1 VSKPIAFPIHLA
13 PSPYQELIATLGLK
27 LPTAARSV
35 MNRTAAN
42 DSTIP
47 ESSRNNT
54 LTSLAGAMRRKGF
67 DQDAIEAALL
77 KHNAEHCTPPL
88 PDKEVATIAASVSR
102 YPPSGAVDLFSMTD
116 AGNAEAFANAIQDRA
131 RYVHSQ
137 GWYLWNG
144 LHWMHDESSQIMEI
158 AKGAVRGMPT
168 HPAFVQDEDAQR
180 KWQAH
185 VKASLQL
192 SRLKAMLELAQS
204 HPALSVSPATLD
216 SHPMLLGVTN
226 GVIEL
231 QTGRLRPARKEDLL
245 TTHSPVQFDPDTK
258 CPKFH
263 AFLSTIFG
271 GDKKLTAY
279 MQRVV
284 GYALSGK
291 TSEQVYFFLHGAG
304 ANGKSTLLNVIAE
317 LLGHGLVKTIQPE
330 SLMANRSS
338 TSNDLARLQGARV
351 VLSNETESGARLN
364 EALIK
369 QMTGG
374 ERITARFLYK
384 EHFEFVPQF
393 KLFVAGNHKPA
404 IVGRDNGIWRRVKT
418 IPFEVSIPPNQ
429 RNPKLGEELLAEL
442 PGILNWAL
450 KGYKDWAKNGLQE
463 PSVISQAI
471 ADYRNEMDIIAQWL
485 EDDCEK
491 DPAAAIKAR
500 PAYDRFKLWCEQNGY
515 SKPMTSANFYREFKA
530 MFMCVKRNDGN
541 YYLGV
546 KSRYP

>member
-1 VSKPIAFPIHLA
+1 MRKPTVASIHLT
-13 PSPYQELIATLGLK
+13 PMPYQELIAALGLK
-27 LPTAARSV
+27 LPTTTRSAT
-35 MNRTAAN
+35 NHAAAN

-54 LTSLAGAMRRKGF
+54 LTSLAGVMRRKGF
-67 DQDAIEAALL
+67 DQAAIEAALL
-77 KHNAEHCTPPL
+77 KHNAERCNPPL
-88 PDKEVATIAASVSR
+88 LDNEVKAIAASVSR
-102 YPPSGAVDLFSMTD
+102 YPPTGTIDLLTMTD
-116 AGNAEAFANAIQDRA
+116 VGNAEAFANAIQDRV

-144 LHWMHDESSQIMEI
+144 LHWVRDESGQLMEI
-158 AKGAVRGMPT
+158 AKDAVRSMPT
-168 HPAFVQDEDAQR
+168 HPAFAQDEDAQR

-185 VKASLQL
+185 VKTSLQL

-204 HPALSVSPATLD
+204 HPALSVSPAALD
-216 SHPMLLGVTN
+216 SHSTLLGVAN
-226 GVIEL
+226 GAIEL
-231 QTGRLRPARKEDLL
+231 KTGRLRPARKEDLL
-245 TTHSPVQFDPDTK
+245 TTHSPVPLDPSAK

-271 GDKKLTAY
+271 GDKKLMAY
-279 MQRVV
+279 VQRVV

-291 TSEQVYFFLHGAG
+291 TSEQVYFFMHGAG

-330 SLMANRSS
+330 SLMANRSGA
-338 TSNDLARLQGARV
+338 SNDLARLQGARV
-351 VLSNETESGARLN
+351 VLSNETESGTRLN

-404 IVGRDNGIWRRVKT
+404 IVGRDNGIWRREKT

-450 KGYKDWAKNGLQE
+450 KGYQDWAKTGLRE
-463 PSVISQAI
+463 PPVISQAI

-485 EDDCEK
+485 EDECMK
-491 DPAAAIKAR
+491 DPTAAIKAR
-500 PAYDRFKLWCEQNGY
+500 QAYERFKLWCEQNGY

-530 MFMCVKRNDGN
+530 MFKCVKRNDGN